1 MEKALFAIK
10 LLQHEKAAMDF
21 TAKECDITLSKMYY
35 PFIAD
40 GINDWLGITMLFK
53 LDINNHMPV
62 ERYIAYFDKTV
73 SMKSGAPAAAPEDAQ
88 LRELGPISKEVPPII
103 LTFLS
108 ILEKKEVQQRMTALF
123 PKIEFQSSEV
133 FLGSLRMKDLVRDLG
148 RQYLQRCTDF
158 KKADFNLMKEIYFS
172 MMLKEYFRSTAVGSL
187 KTLQSEWYSKRASIN
202 AMRNILIKEY
212 NALFTT
218 KPLEAIQLN
227 NAGAGPKK

>member
-10 LLQHEKAAMDF
+10 LLHHEKAAMDF
-21 TAKECDITLSKMYY
+21 SAKECDITLSKMYY
-35 PFIAD
+35 PYIND
-40 GINDWLGITMLFK
+40 GIHDWLGITMLFK
-53 LDINNHMPV
+53 LDINNHMPI
-62 ERYIAYFDKTV
+62 ERYISYFEKNL
-73 SMKSGAPAAAPEDAQ
+73 SSKSEGPSAVGADAQ

-103 LTFLS
+103 LTFLT
-108 ILEKKEVQQRMTALF
+108 ILEKKEVQQRLTALF

-133 FLGSLRMKDLVRDLG
+133 FLGSLRLKELVRDLG

-158 KKADFNLMKEIYFS
+158 KKSDFNLMKEIYFS

-212 NALFTT
+212 NSLFTT
-218 KPLEAIQLN
+218 KPIEAIQLN
-227 NAGAGPKK
+227 AGIKPKK